1 MPDYCWDQNNA
12 VTVAPLPPSLT
23 TGLTAGGLLA
33 YVFLLF
39 WACCNFQWGSH
50 GGMYMP
56 DYYWDQNNAV
66 PVDYLCSQW
75 FLRPE
80 WLQYMWVSAG
90 SVGGSG
96 R

>member
-1 MPDYCWDQNNA
+1 MRLFVQSP
-12 VTVAPLPPSLT
+12 TPLACFL
-23 TGLTAGGLLA
+23 
-33 YVFLLF
+33 VFSVGVSTDVF
-39 WACCNFQWGSH
+39 GKRGNGHAASGRKRQWGSH

-80 WLQYMWVSAG
+80 WLMYMWVSARN
-90 SVGGSG
+90 SVGEGL
-96 R
+96 

>member
-1 MPDYCWDQNNA
+1 
-12 VTVAPLPPSLT
+12 
-23 TGLTAGGLLA
+23 
-33 YVFLLF
+33 
-39 WACCNFQWGSH
+39 
-50 GGMYMP
+50 MYMP

-80 WLQYMWVSAG
+80 WLQYMWVSSTWAEESMLQQRTG
-90 SVGGSG
+90 KHE

>member
-1 MPDYCWDQNNA
+1 
-12 VTVAPLPPSLT
+12 
-23 TGLTAGGLLA
+23 
-33 YVFLLF
+33 
-39 WACCNFQWGSH
+39 
-50 GGMYMP
+50 MYMP

-90 SVGGSG
+90 GFGDSTHWIYPFFGKSVRSVDWLTGNGFIWLMLL
-96 R
+96 